1 MRIKNIFYKKNP
13 LFFKRGITVVEVLFA
28 VAIMASFIGF
38 LSLAF
43 LLYLQIATAG
53 PKHTAAVF
61 LADEGIEAVKSIRN
75 KGWTSETEA
84 LNKDVSYHLYLS
96 DEGWQATTT
105 EQLIDETFTRVFVL
119 KEIERNANGEIVDVG
134 GVLDTDSLV
143 VDVSVT
149 WDGLIGRS
157 EIEMSSYL
165 MNIFD

>member
-1 MRIKNIFYKKNP
+1 MFIKNIFYKKKS
-13 LFFKRGITVVEVLFA
+13 LQFKKGITVVEVLFA
-28 VAIMASFIGF
+28 AAIMASFIGF

-53 PKHTAAVF
+53 PKHTAGVF
-61 LADEGIEAVKSIRN
+61 LADEGVEAVKSIRN
-75 KGWTSETEA
+75 KGWASEIET

-96 DEGWQATTT
+96 NDGWQATTT
-105 EQLIDETFTRVFVL
+105 EQLIDGTFTRVFVL
-119 KEIERNANGEIVDVG
+119 KGVERDVDGKIVEVG
-134 GVLDTDSLV
+134 GVLDTDSLR
-143 VDVSVT
+143 VDVLVT

>member
-1 MRIKNIFYKKNP
+1 MFIKNIFYKKKS
-13 LFFKRGITVVEVLFA
+13 LQFKKGITVVEVLFA
-28 VAIMASFIGF
+28 AAIMASFIGF

-53 PKHTAAVF
+53 PKHTAGVF
-61 LADEGIEAVKSIRN
+61 LADEGVEAVKSIRN
-75 KGWTSETEA
+75 KSWASEIET

-96 DEGWQATTT
+96 NDGWQATTT
-105 EQLIDETFTRVFVL
+105 EQLIDGTFTRVFVL
-119 KEIERNANGEIVDVG
+119 KGVERDVDGKIVEVG
-134 GVLDTDSLV
+134 GVLDTDSLR
-143 VDVSVT
+143 VDVLVT